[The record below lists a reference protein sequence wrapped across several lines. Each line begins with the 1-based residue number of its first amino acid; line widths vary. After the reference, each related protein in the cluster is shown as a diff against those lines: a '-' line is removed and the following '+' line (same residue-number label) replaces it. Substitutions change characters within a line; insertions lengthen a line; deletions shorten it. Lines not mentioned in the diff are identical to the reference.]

1 MSDWPKVSA
10 VVLNWN
16 GVADTCECLDSLQAC
31 SYPDLAI
38 IVVDNGSAGDDVQRL
53 RARFGASIH
62 LIENPGNVGFAG
74 GANIGI
80 REALRRDTDY
90 VLLLNNDAVVH
101 PRFLHELVAPAR
113 RLGDFAAACPKIYF
127 HDRPQVIYSTGGM
140 VNPWTGSARQVGRG
154 RPDRGQYEDIAA
166 RDYADGACM
175 LISREALERV
185 GLLDEDYFAYWEET
199 DWCTRAREAGLRCY
213 YVPAARV
220 WHKAAAS
227 LAASNDF
234 HFLFRRNAL
243 LFLRK
248 RKTPLHLL
256 SALALYVFVYSPLH
270 LIRHPSA
277 VRRIPAEVRAL
288 LWHASNSVPL
298 RSTTAEGR

>member
-1 MSDWPKVSA
+1 MKDWPKVSV

-16 GVADTCECLDSLQAC
+16 GVADTCDCLDSLRAC
-31 SYPDLAI
+31 SYPDLAT
-38 IVVDNGSAGDDVQRL
+38 IVVDNGSEGDDVQRL
-53 RARFGASIH
+53 RARFGNSIQ
-62 LIENPGNVGFAG
+62 LIENPRNLGFAG
-74 GANIGI
+74 GANTGI
-80 REALRRDTDY
+80 QQALRDGADY
-90 VLLLNNDAVVH
+90 VLLLNNDVVVH
-101 PRFLHELVAPAR
+101 PRFLHELVTAAR
-113 RLGDFAAACPKIYF
+113 GLPDFAAACPKIYF
-127 HDRPQVIYSTGGM
+127 YDRPQVIYSAGGM
-140 VNPWTGSARQVGRG
+140 VNPWTGGARQVGRG
-154 RPDRGQYEDIAA
+154 REDRGQYERIAV

-175 LISREALERV
+175 LIARDALERV

-199 DWCTRAREAGLRCY
+199 DWCARAREAGLRCY

-256 SALALYVFVYSPLH
+256 SALVLYVFVYSPLH
-270 LIRHPSA
+270 LLRHPTA
-277 VRRIPAEVRAL
+277 IRRVPAELRAL

-298 RSTTAEGR
+298 RSKTAEGR